1 MAKLSAPEGTIVG
14 VAADAHSIKVDANDV
29 AELYRP
35 LKTEDF
41 AYVELVARARTDADR
56 LLPILREAAMM
67 DPRVIPA
74 ARAMHEDFDRRM
86 AQDEISWIGEAE
98 VLTRY
103 HITPNCSLR
112 AGLEFMVIDSL
123 ALAPRQINFLN
134 VSNWI
139 ETGGNPWYMGGLFGF
154 ECYW

>member
-1 MAKLSAPEGTIVG
+1 MLTAAKIFVCRAIDMNDQF
-14 VAADAHSIKVDANDV
+14 ADWALIYV
-29 AELYRP
+29 YRSQ
-35 LKTEDF
+35 T
-41 AYVELVARARTDADR
+41 
-56 LLPILREAAMM
+56 
-67 DPRVIPA
+67 
-74 ARAMHEDFDRRM
+74 
-86 AQDEISWIGEAE
+86 QDEISWIGEAE

-103 HITPNCSLR
+103 HLTPNCSLR